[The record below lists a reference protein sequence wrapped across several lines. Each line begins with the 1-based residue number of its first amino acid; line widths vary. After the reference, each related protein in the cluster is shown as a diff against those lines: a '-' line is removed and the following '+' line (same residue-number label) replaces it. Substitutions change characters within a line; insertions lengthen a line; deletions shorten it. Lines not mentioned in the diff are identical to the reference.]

1 MYTADMTEKTYAR
14 LTELGGL
21 LADQGYTVILD
32 AKFDRV
38 ATRQLAIAQAQQHHL
53 PLTIVNC
60 QAPAE
65 VLAQRVRE
73 RQGDIADATV
83 AVLANQQLEPFT
95 APEKSYVKVVD
106 TTQPLTTQLA
116 TIVEA

>member
-1 MYTADMTEKTYAR
+1 
-14 LTELGGL
+14 L
-21 LADQGYTVILD
+21 LASLGYTVILD

-38 ATRQLAIAQAQQHHL
+38 ATRQLAIAQAQTHNV
-53 PLTIVNC
+53 PVTIVHC
-60 QAPAE
+60 DAPPS
-65 VLAQRVRE
+65 VLEQRVRD

-95 APEKSYVKVVD
+95 AEEKVYVKRVD
-106 TTQPLTTQLA
+106 TTQPLPAQLA